1 MNNAQKKP
9 NNPPPV
15 PMSRA
20 QALCHLWTIAL
31 QKPKERAD
39 LCNAGALTV
48 AVAACKPDAPQTDRA
63 AGVGL
68 VCALADDPALCERVL
83 EAKALPQALQLTA
96 SGSSTAQAAAFG
108 AVRALVECPATR
120 DATAKR
126 VVKHGWDPIV
136 ALFQSDEPRL
146 DAKADG
152 ARILLELARR
162 GDGADGGA
170 RAIRADLFERTRAA
184 DYMLDL
190 ACERDA
196 ERKKNRAAK
205 QTSSENN
212 LRRSPPV
219 PAARDPAD
227 LEPLRTVAAEFLE
240 ATSGDPETKA
250 WLCEDPETPS
260 ARSRLAS
267 LVRATR
273 SPHASLAR
281 RAACA
286 KTLYNVLDL
295 YEKVEPPAKVE
306 PAGAEGAGAPTP
318 PTRRRR
324 RARRRRRPGT
334 GTATRTTGRTTTKRT
349 PPLFPPPRSRFSPA
363 GSATRSRISRTRA
376 RRSGRAWS
384 ASSPRGV

>member
-1 MNNAQKKP
+1 M
-9 NNPPPV
+9 
-15 PMSRA
+15 
-20 QALCHLWTIAL
+20 
-31 QKPKERAD
+31 
-39 LCNAGALTV
+39 
-48 AVAACKPDAPQTDRA
+48 
-63 AGVGL
+63 GL

-83 EAKALPQALQLTA
+83 ESKALPHALQLTA

-146 DAKADG
+146 DAKTDG

-170 RAIRADLFERTRAA
+170 RAIRANLFERTRAA

-196 ERKKNRAAK
+196 ERKNRAAK
-205 QTSSENN
+205 QTSSSENN
-212 LRRSPPV
+212 LRRGPPV

-281 RAACA
+281 RA
-286 KTLYNVLDL
+286 LQ
-295 YEKVEPPAKVE
+295 EQ
-306 PAGAEGAGAPTP
+306 
-318 PTRRRR
+318 
-324 RARRRRRPGT
+324 
-334 GTATRTTGRTTTKRT
+334 
-349 PPLFPPPRSRFSPA
+349 
-363 GSATRSRISRTRA
+363 
-376 RRSGRAWS
+376 
-384 ASSPRGV
+384 